1 MTAYEMRISDWS
13 SDVCSSDLRRLFEAF
28 APCRVMAIAAH
39 RNQRLD
45 LCAMADVDIVRA
57 KVAGIGQQLLRL
69 IQTFGQR
76 LHCVQHRRDL
86 LFVVAGLGE
95 VWRWEERRVGEE
107 CCRPC
112 RSGRSSSH

>member
-1 MTAYEMRISDWS
+1 
-13 SDVCSSDLRRLFEAF
+13 
-28 APCRVMAIAAH
+28 
-39 RNQRLD
+39 
-45 LCAMADVDIVRA
+45 MADVDIVRA

-95 VWRWEERRVGEE
+95 VWCQDQHRFAVDHRSEEHTSELQSLMPTSYAVLCLKKKTIQVSISNSVMAYRI
-107 CCRPC
+107 
-112 RSGRSSSH
+112 H